1 MSADQVEKRGR
12 QKLCMFRQFP
22 VDQTYHRLQS
32 VHNRRWH
39 LAFNHRNNSLATI
52 LGREPHRAA
61 LPRNGKYPYRQS
73 RCDFQFHA
81 EEKRKIEGEAW
92 LGLIDLINHSKNNG
106 NIVSKA
112 AVSDIGIST
121 NEVGADLHELDTV
134 RGSDIK
140 ISKAYKEKLLQQ
152 QALNK
157 MTRYQ
162 RKRKIR
168 HFKHKKPR
176 LSRRVKNGLKYER
189 KQPMS
194 KSRI

>member
-1 MSADQVEKRGR
+1 ME
-12 QKLCMFRQFP
+12 
-22 VDQTYHRLQS
+22 
-32 VHNRRWH
+32 
-39 LAFNHRNNSLATI
+39 
-52 LGREPHRAA
+52 
-61 LPRNGKYPYRQS
+61 
-73 RCDFQFHA
+73 
-81 EEKRKIEGEAW
+81 
-92 LGLIDLINHSKNNG
+92 
-106 NIVSKA
+106 
-112 AVSDIGIST
+112 
-121 NEVGADLHELDTV
+121 ADLHELDTV